1 MNIECPNCGLENAYF
16 DTIDEIGTYYF
27 CPDCDNSWCDDR
39 HKIKPEDVDISNK
52 VINKEPISKELISKI
67 YSPRNHYIKMLEVCR
82 EDMEEEYGVEEYF
95 GDDISTILLQTPDYL
110 KIKSVNIPKEISKEK
125 SEEIINRNIKL
136 FLESVDELSAFP
148 TIPEWANY
156 INAPEELISQIFQDF
171 NPLSSI
177 IFMLPST
184 DDNTLIELFEGRL
197 VEFQSYLLN
206 QNEITPTPNFN
217 QLKSY
222 FYAVINND
230 YYYLSYEEEMVVDEL
245 RKFLKKELRVIS
257 NYKKAIRNIKS
268 ESFAGLITKCKENNM
283 NKRDAIVY
291 ILDNYFHELYDEK

>member
-1 MNIECPNCGLENAYF
+1 MNVECPNCGFENAYF
-16 DTIDEIGTYYF
+16 DTIDEMGTYYF

-39 HKIKPEDVDISNK
+39 YKIKSEDVDVSDKIN
-52 VINKEPISKELISKI
+52 NKEPISRELISEI
-67 YSPRNHYIKMLEVCR
+67 YSPRNHHIKMLEVCR
-82 EDMEEEYGVEEYF
+82 EDMEEDYGVEEYF
-95 GDDISTILLQTPDYL
+95 GDEISTLLLQNPDYL
-110 KIKSVNIPKEISKEK
+110 KLKSINIPNGISKGK
-125 SEEIINRNIKL
+125 SEKIINHNIKL

-148 TIPEWANY
+148 TIQEWANY

-197 VEFQSYLLN
+197 VDFQSYLLN
-206 QNEITPTPNFN
+206 QNEITPAPNIN
-217 QLKSY
+217 QLKSC

-230 YYYLSYEEEMVVDEL
+230 FGHLSYEEQIIVDEL
-245 RKFLKKELRVIS
+245 RKFLKKDLTVVS
-257 NYKKAIRNIKS
+257 NYKIAVRDIKS
-268 ESFAGLITKCKENNM
+268 ESFSGLIAKCKENNM
-283 NKRDAIVY
+283 NKKDAIVY